1 MSSVS
6 KPTKV
11 CFVTIGATAS
21 FDALIQA
28 CFQPDFIVAL
38 AAANYTDLLVQYG
51 RDGQRLFEELSSRQ
65 ELKSIVTRGFDFN
78 SKGLGEEMRA
88 AKGTKE
94 KGRESAEGVV
104 LSHAGSGSI
113 LDALRIGV
121 PLIVVPNPS
130 LLDDHQTELAEA
142 LQEQGY
148 VVHGRLRWVPSTFAF
163 LILLIGRSN
172 LPAAIAESEELR
184 KRQQAWPPI
193 NSGVHRRAQGLAGIM
208 DEEMGFL
215 D

>member
-1 MSSVS
+1 MRLRLFPQTFLLSLSFVPTTPVYLTFYSHSLEVLVGKCKDMSSVS

-104 LSHAGSGSI
+104 LSHAGKLYSS
-113 LDALRIGV
+113 DALV
-121 PLIVVPNPS
+121 SNS
-130 LLDDHQTELAEA
+130 L
-142 LQEQGY
+142 
-148 VVHGRLRWVPSTFAF
+148 
-163 LILLIGRSN
+163 
-172 LPAAIAESEELR
+172 
-184 KRQQAWPPI
+184 
-193 NSGVHRRAQGLAGIM
+193 
-208 DEEMGFL
+208 
-215 D
+215 